1 MHSKLII
8 VGELPNFLSPLRQ
21 LPCLQLCRRIPCA
34 SRTFQFSNDGS
45 LRFRRCFSAAASAAS
60 HSSTLTSNSTPSRN
74 GVYTVGD
81 FMTKKEDLVVV
92 KPSTTVDE
100 ALETLVEYRI
110 TGFPVINDD
119 WELVGV
125 VSDYDLLALDSISGT
140 GVAEASM
147 FPEVDS
153 TWKVFNELQSLLS
166 KTNGKLV
173 SDVMTQVPVA
183 VRETTNLEDAA
194 RLLLETR
201 YRRLPVVD
209 ADGKLVGIITRG
221 NVVRAA
227 LQIKRESEKKG
238 Q

>member
-1 MHSKLII
+1 MDSKLLI
-8 VGELPNFLSPLRQ
+8 VAELPNFLSPNRQ
-21 LPCLQLCRRIPCA
+21 IPSLQLCRRIPSS
-34 SRTFQFSNDGS
+34 SRTFQHSNNGDRS
-45 LRFRRCFSAAASAAS
+45 LCLRHCFSAAAFNNNTTVMS
-60 HSSTLTSNSTPSRN
+60 TSNPSRN

-125 VSDYDLLALDSISGT
+125 VSDYDLLALDSISGS
-140 GVAEASM
+140 GLADNSM

-153 TWKVFNELQSLLS
+153 TWKVFNEIQRLLG

-173 SDVMTQVPVA
+173 SDVMTQVPVV

-201 YRRLPVVD
+201 YRRLPVLN

-221 NVVRAA
+221 NVIRAA
-227 LQIKRESEKKG
+227 LQIKRQNEK
-238 Q
+238 